1 MSFIHSGRSVQAPS
15 PCRGASCDQV
25 RSGLCWQLGVE
36 YRLPSWPQHVASALP
51 GIRVES
57 NELPQHLRPAS
68 QQHHLDCEMLTTKEG
83 SQSGYNQWL
92 LFDEGAEE
100 LRGETRST
108 KFYLKSSR
116 EGRVKGADRPECART
131 HFNHK

>member
-1 MSFIHSGRSVQAPS
+1 MTKY
-15 PCRGASCDQV
+15 C
-25 RSGLCWQLGVE
+25 LGFAGNLALSN
-36 YRLPSWPQHVASALP
+36 RLPSRPQHVASDLP

-68 QQHHLDCEMLTTKEG
+68 EQQHLDCEMLTTKEG
-83 SQSGYNQWL
+83 SQSGYHQWL
-92 LFDEGAEE
+92 LFDEGAED
-100 LRGETRST
+100 LRRETWST